1 MNLTPALV
9 LDANILI
16 RAVLGKRVRS
26 LIETYAGP
34 VRFFTPDVCVASA
47 EEYLPDLARRRGWS
61 AEEGLALLARVCDWI
76 EVVERALYNDCEEDA
91 KARMVGRDED
101 DWPVAAV
108 ALALESPIWTEDRD
122 FFGAGIATWTTDRVE
137 LYLRRSGKQGG
148 PQSTLSFR

>member
-26 LIETYAGP
+26 LIETYAEH
-34 VRFFTPDVCVASA
+34 VRFFTFGACVISA
-47 EEYLPDLARRRGWS
+47 QEYLPDLAHRRGWP
-61 AEEGLALLARVCDWI
+61 AEQGLTLLARVCDWI
-76 EVVERALYNDCEEDA
+76 EVVDNALYAAFEA
-91 KARMVGRDED
+91 SARERMAGRDED

-108 ALALESPIWTEDRD
+108 ALALDSPIWTEDRD

-137 LYLRRSGKQGG
+137 LYLRR
-148 PQSTLSFR
+148 